1 MQVIVCVCCYVVF
14 SLLILF
20 LLHGLSVGDN
30 DEMSKYSRV
39 HVKSCTSA
47 LIREALGSSSASAS
61 KKMAENFTLFAI
73 EEEIALQMPKNSAKR
88 AKIQLD
94 E

>member
-1 MQVIVCVCCYVVF
+1 MC
-14 SLLILF
+14 LLLRCFLFIDSFILHR
-20 LLHGLSVGDN
+20 LIVGDK
-30 DEMSKYSRV
+30 DKRAMPCQRTFPEYS
-39 HVKSCTSA
+39 ST
-47 LIREALGSSSASAS
+47 LIRREALGTSSALAT

-73 EEEIALQMPKNSAKR
+73 EEKIAVQMLKNIARR

>member
-1 MQVIVCVCCYVVF
+1 MKCQK
-14 SLLILF
+14 
-20 LLHGLSVGDN
+20 N
-30 DEMSKYSRV
+30 YSRV
-39 HVKSCTSA
+39 HVESCTSA
-47 LIREALGSSSASAS
+47 LSREALETSSASAS

-73 EEEIALQMPKNSAKR
+73 EEEIALQMPKNSLKR